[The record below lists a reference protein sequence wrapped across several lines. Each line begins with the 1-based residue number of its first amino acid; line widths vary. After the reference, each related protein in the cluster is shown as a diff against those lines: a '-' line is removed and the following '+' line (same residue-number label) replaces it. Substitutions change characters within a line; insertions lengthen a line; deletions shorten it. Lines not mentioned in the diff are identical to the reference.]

1 MTTTVQKAQRT
12 TGQDWTLTTR
22 ETHEEEGGWGMAK
35 MKLNGAIKTKPGFL
49 KKKTNIKKFLE
60 KLKFVQ
66 KAKINSRIPLNA
78 SVNNIYVVIIIQ
90 TTH

>member
-1 MTTTVQKAQRT
+1 M
-12 TGQDWTLTTR
+12 
-22 ETHEEEGGWGMAK
+22 
-35 MKLNGAIKTKPGFL
+35 
-49 KKKTNIKKFLE
+49 KKFLE